1 MSNYRGKYPNKIKT
15 VCSFL
20 RKNGEPFAS
29 LCIETNAGAVYRV
42 DAIHRD
48 IPMPRTGQDI
58 TDWLLYLE
66 PMNIDAQLLIKATF
80 KE

>member
-29 LCIETNAGAVYRV
+29 LCIETNGGAVFRR
-42 DAIHRD
+42 DARHRGM
-48 IPMPRTGQDI
+48 PMPQYGQDI
-58 TDWLLYLE
+58 MDWLLHLE
-66 PMNIDAQLLIKATF
+66 PMNIDAQILINATF